1 MSDDQLKNLL
11 RTAFPEVGGPK
22 PSRDL
27 WPSIVDRV
35 QTPAAWS
42 WIDISVA
49 AEVGAGVAIA
59 LVMLPKALLLL
70 AYHL

>member
-11 RTAFPEVGGPK
+11 RTAFPELGRPK

-27 WPSIVDRV
+27 WLSIVDRV

-49 AEVGAGVAIA
+49 AGVGAGVAIA

>member
-1 MSDDQLKNLL
+1 MIDDPLKDLL
-11 RTAFPEVGGPK
+11 RSAFPKLDRPK

-27 WPSIVDRV
+27 WPSIVGRI
-35 QTPAAWS
+35 QAPTAWS

-49 AEVGAGVAIA
+49 AGVGAGVAIA
-59 LVMLPKALLLL
+59 LVLLPKALLLL

>member
-1 MSDDQLKNLL
+1 MNDDQLKNLL
-11 RTAFPEVGGPK
+11 RSAFPELDSQK

-27 WPSIVDRV
+27 WPSIVNRI
-35 QTPAAWS
+35 QAPAAWS

-49 AEVGAGVAIA
+49 VGVGVGVAIA

>member
-11 RTAFPEVGGPK
+11 RSAFPELDSQK
-22 PSRDL
+22 ASRDL
-27 WPSIVDRV
+27 WPSIVDRI
-35 QTPAAWS
+35 QAPAAWS

-49 AEVGAGVAIA
+49 AGVGVGVAIA

>member
-1 MSDDQLKNLL
+1 MSDHQLKNLL
-11 RTAFPEVGGPK
+11 RSAFPELDSQK

-27 WPSIVDRV
+27 WPSIVNRI
-35 QTPAAWS
+35 QAPAAWS

-49 AEVGAGVAIA
+49 VGVGVGVSIA

>member
-1 MSDDQLKNLL
+1 MSDERLKNLL
-11 RTAFPEVGGPK
+11 RSTFPELDSQK

-27 WPSIVDRV
+27 WPSIVNRI
-35 QTPAAWS
+35 QAPAAWS

-49 AEVGAGVAIA
+49 VGVGVGVAIA

>member
-11 RTAFPEVGGPK
+11 RSAFPELGRPK

-27 WPSIVDRV
+27 WPSIVDRI
-35 QTPAAWS
+35 QAPAAWS

-49 AEVGAGVAIA
+49 AGVGVGVAIA
-59 LVMLPKALLLL
+59 LVMLPKALLVL

>member
-1 MSDDQLKNLL
+1 MNDNQLRNLL
-11 RTAFPEVGGPK
+11 HSAFPELDCPT

-27 WPSIVDRV
+27 WPSIVERI
-35 QTPAAWS
+35 QTPAKWS
-42 WIDISVA
+42 WIDLCVA
-49 AEVGAGVAIA
+49 AGVVAGVTIA

>member
-1 MSDDQLKNLL
+1 MSDDHLKNLL
-11 RTAFPEVGGPK
+11 CSAFPELDPAK

-27 WPSIVDRV
+27 WPLIVDRI
-35 QTPAAWS
+35 QAPAAWS

-49 AEVGAGVAIA
+49 AGVGVGVAVA